1 MRRRLYFVLPDVDSA
16 RRMLDEML
24 LARIEERHIR
34 FLTRRGGLPADL
46 PEAGVLQKT
55 DMLHGAA
62 VGLVVGGALGVLA
75 GVAFVVFPPTGTL
88 TLVTVLATAL
98 IGALFGVWVASMV
111 GTAVPNSRLR
121 QFADDMER
129 GAVLM
134 IVDVPAL
141 RVREITER
149 VTSRHP
155 EILSSGREPIHPAF
169 P

>member
-1 MRRRLYFVLPDVDSA
+1 MRRRLYFVLPDVESA
-16 RRMLDEML
+16 RRMFDEML

-34 FLTRRGGLPADL
+34 FLTRRDGLPPDL

-55 DMLHGAA
+55 DLAHGATI
-62 VGLVVGGALGVLA
+62 GLVVGGVLGVAA
-75 GVAFVVFPPTGTL
+75 GLFFVAFPPSGEL
-88 TLVTVLATAL
+88 KLVTVLVTAF

-121 QFADDMER
+121 HFAEDMER

-149 VTSRHP
+149 VATRHP
-155 EILSSGREPIHPAF
+155 EILGSSLEPIHPAF